1 LSLRQQPHASN
12 EKTKPKAKQEGI
24 MATPG
29 INIVKQYERMVVFK
43 FGSFTEVRGPGI
55 RWLWPIINNGTK
67 TVDLREV
74 PVVIPRQ
81 TSITR
86 DNAPIDIDFFVYMRV
101 MEDRPQD
108 TILNISNFSQAAQA
122 LAMTTLRAVVG
133 EMDLDDV
140 LSKRERINGALQLKL
155 DEVTVNWGVK
165 VTRVEIRE
173 VEPPR
178 DVQDAMNRQLSAER
192 TRRAAVT
199 EAEGTRDADINR
211 AEGDRRSSILRAEGT
226 KEAEILVAQGDR
238 EAAVLRAQGFS
249 ESIAIINAVASQADP
264 KTMSL
269 QYFDTLKEIGA
280 GASTKF
286 IFPMEFTSLLQPF
299 LQSNAGDNDN

>member
-1 LSLRQQPHASN
+1 MRQ
-12 EKTKPKAKQEGI
+12 
-24 MATPG
+24 
-29 INIVKQYERMVVFK
+29 
-43 FGSFTEVRGPGI
+43 PGI
-55 RWLWPIINNGTK
+55 RWLWPFINNGSA

-74 PVVIPRQ
+74 PVAIPSQ

-101 MEDRPQD
+101 LEDRPQD
-108 TILNISNFSQAAQA
+108 TILNISNFSLAAQA

-140 LSKRERINGALQLKL
+140 LSKRERINGALQAKL

-173 VEPPR
+173 VNPPR

-199 EAEGTRDADINR
+199 EAEGLRDAEINR

-226 KEAEILVAQGDR
+226 REAAILEAEGERQAEIL
-238 EAAVLRAQGFS
+238 RAEGFS
-249 ESIAIINAVASQADP
+249 QAMERINAVASQADP
-264 KTMSL
+264 RTMSL
-269 QYFDTLKEIGA
+269 QYFETLKEIG
-280 GASTKF
+280 GSPSTKF
-286 IFPMEFTSLLQPF
+286 IFPMEFTSMLAPF
-299 LQSNAGDNDN
+299 LSLTQPPSGSGENSDS

>member
-1 LSLRQQPHASN
+1 
-12 EKTKPKAKQEGI
+12 
-24 MATPG
+24 MALWG
-29 INIVKQYERMVVFK
+29 INIIKQYQRLVVFT
-43 FGSFTEVRGPGI
+43 FGSFTEVREPGI
-55 RWLWPIINNGTK
+55 RWLWPFINNGSM

-74 PVVIPRQ
+74 PVAIPRQ

-108 TILNISNFSQAAQA
+108 TILNIRDFSNAAQA

-199 EAEGTRDADINR
+199 EAEGMRDAEINR
-211 AEGDRRSSILRAEGT
+211 AEGDRRSAILRAEGT
-226 KEAEILVAQGDR
+226 KEAAIL
-238 EAAVLRAQGFS
+238 EAEGARQSQILRAEGFS
-249 ESIAIINAVASQADP
+249 DAMARINATASQADSR
-264 KTMSL
+264 TMSL
-269 QYFDTLKEIGA
+269 QYFETLKEIGA
-280 GASTKF
+280 GLSTKF

-299 LQSNAGDNDN
+299 IRGTAGSSNGDGDATS

>member
-1 LSLRQQPHASN
+1 
-12 EKTKPKAKQEGI
+12 

-29 INIVKQYERMVVFK
+29 LNIVKQYERMVVFK

-55 RWLWPIINNGTK
+55 RWLWPIVNNGTK

-226 KEAEILVAQGDR
+226 REAEILVAEGDR
-238 EAAVLRAQGFS
+238 QAAILRAQGFS
-249 ESIAIINAVASQADP
+249 ESMALINAVASQVDS

>member
-1 LSLRQQPHASN
+1 MA
-12 EKTKPKAKQEGI
+12 GI
-24 MATPG
+24 H
-29 INIVKQYERMVVFK
+29 IIKQYQRMVVFTW
-43 FGSFTEVRGPGI
+43 GNFTGVRGSGI
-55 RWLWPIINNGTK
+55 RWLWPIVNNGSA

-74 PVVIPRQ
+74 PVAIPRQ

-101 MEDRPQD
+101 MEDRPEQ
-108 TILNISNFSQAAQA
+108 TIIAVSDFQRAAQA

-140 LSKRERINGALQLKL
+140 LSKRERINSALQAKL

-165 VTRVEIRE
+165 VTRVEIKE

-199 EAEGTRDADINR
+199 EAEGMRDAEISR
-211 AEGDRRSSILRAEGT
+211 AEGERRSAILRAEG
-226 KEAEILVAQGDR
+226 AR
-238 EAAVLRAQGFS
+238 EAAILEAEGERQAAILRAEGFALGM
-249 ESIAIINAVASQADP
+249 ERVNEVARLADTR
-264 KTMSL
+264 TMSL
-269 QYFDTLKEIGA
+269 QYFETLKEIGSSQ
-280 GASTKF
+280 STKF
-286 IFPMEFTSLLQPF
+286 VLPMEFTTMLQPF
-299 LQSNAGDNDN
+299 LQLTQPTGNDGNGQQDAR

>member
-1 LSLRQQPHASN
+1 
-12 EKTKPKAKQEGI
+12 
-24 MATPG
+24 MAVWG
-29 INIVKQYERMVVFK
+29 INIIKQYERLVVFT
-43 FGSFTEVRGPGI
+43 FGSFREVRNPGI
-55 RWLWPIINNGTK
+55 RWLWPFINNGST

-74 PVVIPRQ
+74 PVAIPSQ

-101 MEDRPQD
+101 LEDRPED
-108 TILNISNFSQAAQA
+108 TILNISNFSMAAQA

-140 LSKRERINGALQLKL
+140 LSKRERINGALQAKL

-173 VEPPR
+173 VNPPR

-199 EAEGTRDADINR
+199 EAEGLRDAEINR
-211 AEGDRRSSILRAEGT
+211 AEGDRRSAILRAEGT
-226 KEAEILVAQGDR
+226 REAAILEAEGERQAEIL
-238 EAAVLRAQGFS
+238 RAEGFS
-249 ESIAIINAVASQADP
+249 QAMERINAVASQADP
-264 KTMSL
+264 RTMSL
-269 QYFDTLKEIGA
+269 QYFETLKEIG
-280 GASTKF
+280 GSSSTKF
-286 IFPMEFTSLLQPF
+286 IFPMEFTSMLAPF
-299 LQSNAGDNDN
+299 LSLTQPAGEGESNGS

>member
-1 LSLRQQPHASN
+1 
-12 EKTKPKAKQEGI
+12 
-24 MATPG
+24 MAG
-29 INIVKQYERMVVFK
+29 LHIIKQYERMVI
-43 FGSFTEVRGPGI
+43 FTWGNFTGVRKSGI
-55 RWLWPIINNGTK
+55 RWVWPIINNGTA

-74 PVVIPRQ
+74 PVAIPRQ

-101 MEDRPQD
+101 MEDRPEQ
-108 TILNISNFSQAAQA
+108 TIIAVSDFQRAAQA

-140 LSKRERINGALQLKL
+140 LSKRERINSALQAKL

-165 VTRVEIRE
+165 VTRVEIKE

-199 EAEGTRDADINR
+199 EAEGMRDAEISR
-211 AEGDRRSSILRAEGT
+211 AEGDRRSAILRAEG
-226 KEAEILVAQGDR
+226 AR
-238 EAAVLRAQGFS
+238 EAAILEAEGERQAAILRAEGFALGM
-249 ESIAIINAVASQADP
+249 ERVNEVARLADTR
-264 KTMSL
+264 TMSL
-269 QYFDTLKEIGA
+269 QYFETLKEIGSSQ
-280 GASTKF
+280 STKF
-286 IFPMEFTSLLQPF
+286 VLPMEFTTMLQPF
-299 LQSNAGDNDN
+299 LQLTQPSGNDGDRQQDAP

>member
-1 LSLRQQPHASN
+1 
-12 EKTKPKAKQEGI
+12 
-24 MATPG
+24 MAG
-29 INIVKQYERMVVFK
+29 LHIIKQYERMVI
-43 FGSFTEVRGPGI
+43 FTWGNFTGVRKSGI
-55 RWLWPIINNGTK
+55 RWVWPIINNGTA

-74 PVVIPRQ
+74 PVAIPRQ

-101 MEDRPQD
+101 MEDRPEQ
-108 TILNISNFSQAAQA
+108 TIIAVSDFQRAAQA

-140 LSKRERINGALQLKL
+140 RSKRERINSALQAKL

-165 VTRVEIRE
+165 VTRVEIKE

-199 EAEGTRDADINR
+199 EAEGMRDAEISR
-211 AEGDRRSSILRAEGT
+211 AEGERRSAILRAEG
-226 KEAEILVAQGDR
+226 AR
-238 EAAVLRAQGFS
+238 EAAILEAEGERQAAILRAEGFALGM
-249 ESIAIINAVASQADP
+249 ERVNEVARLADTR
-264 KTMSL
+264 TMSL
-269 QYFDTLKEIGA
+269 QYFETLKEIGSSQ
-280 GASTKF
+280 STKF
-286 IFPMEFTSLLQPF
+286 VLPMEFTTMLQPF
-299 LQSNAGDNDN
+299 LQLTQPSGNDGDGQQDAR

>member
-1 LSLRQQPHASN
+1 
-12 EKTKPKAKQEGI
+12 
-24 MATPG
+24 MAIPG
-29 INIVKQYERMVVFK
+29 INIVKQYERLVVFTW
-43 FGSFTEVRGPGI
+43 GSFTEVRGPGI

-67 TVDLREV
+67 NVDLREV

-108 TILNISNFSQAAQA
+108 TILNVSDFNAAAQA

-133 EMDLDDV
+133 EMDLDEV
-140 LSKRERINGALQLKL
+140 LSKRERINGALQAKL
-155 DEVTVNWGVK
+155 DEVTADWGVK

-199 EAEGTRDADINR
+199 EAELMLFG
-211 AEGDRRSSILRAEGT
+211 GW
-226 KEAEILVAQGDR
+226 
-238 EAAVLRAQGFS
+238 
-249 ESIAIINAVASQADP
+249 
-264 KTMSL
+264 
-269 QYFDTLKEIGA
+269 
-280 GASTKF
+280 
-286 IFPMEFTSLLQPF
+286 
-299 LQSNAGDNDN
+299 

>member
-1 LSLRQQPHASN
+1 
-12 EKTKPKAKQEGI
+12 
-24 MATPG
+24 MAG
-29 INIVKQYERMVVFK
+29 LHIIKQYERMVI
-43 FGSFTEVRGPGI
+43 FTWGNFTGVRKSGI
-55 RWLWPIINNGTK
+55 RWVWPIINNGTA

-74 PVVIPRQ
+74 PVAIPRQ

-101 MEDRPQD
+101 MEDRPEQ
-108 TILNISNFSQAAQA
+108 TIIAVSDFQRAAQA

-140 LSKRERINGALQLKL
+140 LSKRERINSALQAKL

-165 VTRVEIRE
+165 VTRVEIKE

-199 EAEGTRDADINR
+199 EAEGMRDAEISR
-211 AEGDRRSSILRAEGT
+211 AEGERRSAILRAEG
-226 KEAEILVAQGDR
+226 AR
-238 EAAVLRAQGFS
+238 EAAILEAEGERQAAILRAEGFALGM
-249 ESIAIINAVASQADP
+249 ERVNEVARLADTR
-264 KTMSL
+264 TMSL
-269 QYFDTLKEIGA
+269 QYFETLKEIGSSQ
-280 GASTKF
+280 STKF
-286 IFPMEFTSLLQPF
+286 VLPMEFTTMLQPF
-299 LQSNAGDNDN
+299 LQLTQPSGNDGDRQQDAP

>member
-1 LSLRQQPHASN
+1 
-12 EKTKPKAKQEGI
+12 
-24 MATPG
+24 MAG
-29 INIVKQYERMVVFK
+29 LHIIKQYERMVI
-43 FGSFTEVRGPGI
+43 FTWGNFTGVRKSGI
-55 RWLWPIINNGTK
+55 RWVWPIINNGTA

-74 PVVIPRQ
+74 PVAIPRQ

-101 MEDRPQD
+101 MEDRPEQ
-108 TILNISNFSQAAQA
+108 TIIAVSDFQRAAQA

-140 LSKRERINGALQLKL
+140 LSKRERINSALQAKL

-165 VTRVEIRE
+165 VTRVEIKE

-199 EAEGTRDADINR
+199 EAEGMRDAEISR
-211 AEGDRRSSILRAEGT
+211 AEGERRSAILRAEG
-226 KEAEILVAQGDR
+226 AR
-238 EAAVLRAQGFS
+238 EAAILEAEGERQAAILRAEGFALGM
-249 ESIAIINAVASQADP
+249 ERVNEVARLADTR
-264 KTMSL
+264 TMSL
-269 QYFDTLKEIGA
+269 QYFETLKEIGSSQ
-280 GASTKF
+280 STKF
-286 IFPMEFTSLLQPF
+286 VLPMEFTTMLQPF
-299 LQSNAGDNDN
+299 LQLTQPSGNDGDGQQDAP

>member
-1 LSLRQQPHASN
+1 M
-12 EKTKPKAKQEGI
+12 TV
-24 MATPG
+24 PG
-29 INIVKQYERMVVFK
+29 INIIKQYERLVVFTW
-43 FGSFTEVRGPGI
+43 GSFTEVRGPGI
-55 RWLWPIINNGTK
+55 RWLWPIINNGSK
-67 TVDLREV
+67 NVDLREV

-140 LSKRERINGALQLKL
+140 LSKRERINGALQAKL

-165 VTRVEIRE
+165 ITRVEIRE

-178 DVQDAMNRQLSAER
+178 DVQEAMNRQLSAER

-199 EAEGTRDADINR
+199 EAEGSRDAEINR
-211 AEGDRRSSILRAEGT
+211 AEGERRSAILRAEGT
-226 KEAEILVAQGDR
+226 REAEILVAEGDR
-238 EAAVLRAQGFS
+238 QAAILRAEGFNQS
-249 ESIAIINAVASQADP
+249 LTLINAAASQVDP
-264 KTMSL
+264 RTMSL
-269 QYFDTLKEIGA
+269 QYFETLKEIGS

-299 LQSNAGDNDN
+299 IQNTTSGDGDSGS